1 MTLKIPF
8 QRPRK
13 IGWETLT
20 PQFGRLVAEPFEK
33 GYALT
38 VGHSLRRVLL
48 SVIPGAAVA
57 WVKIDGVP
65 NPTVRIPGVE
75 EETTDVLLNLKKL
88 MVHLPDGKPASV
100 HLEAKGPKVITGA
113 DFQTSPA
120 VTVLNPECP
129 IANLAKP
136 TKLSMELGV
145 LVGRGYVSADKHEE
159 GIPHG
164 AIPLD
169 AAFSPITR
177 VNYSVEMSRLGKIT
191 DYEKLVIEIST
202 TGAITPDQVL
212 SRASEILRSHF
223 APLAPAVSRDAG
235 EEEGDE
241 EPTLKELLL
250 KDLEELEIPARALGS
265 LKKAEI
271 ETVADLVQK
280 TEEELLELKNMG
292 QKSIDE
298 IKALLAPLGLSLGMR
313 IDPSILAGRGGSR

>member
-1 MTLKIPF
+1 MSQRIPF

-13 IGWETLT
+13 IGWETLS

-48 SVIPGAAVA
+48 SAIPGAAVA

-120 VTVLNPECP
+120 VTILNPEFP

-223 APLAPAVSRDAG
+223 TPLTPAASGEG
-235 EEEGDE
+235 EEEEAEE
-241 EPTLKELLL
+241 EPTLRELLL
-250 KDLEELEIPARALGS
+250 KDLEELEIPPRAVGS

-280 TEEELLELKNMG
+280 TEEDLLELKNMG

>member
-1 MTLKIPF
+1 MSQRIPF

-13 IGWETLT
+13 IGWETLS

-120 VTVLNPECP
+120 VTILNPEFP

-177 VNYSVEMSRLGKIT
+177 VNYTVEMSRLGKIT

-223 APLAPAVSRDAG
+223 APLAPAVSGEAG

-250 KDLEELEIPARALGS
+250 KDLEELGIPARALGS